1 MESMSATMQ
10 AAARRPGS
18 SSSAAATFVLLIDVH
33 AHAACDE
40 TGSLGLVKGASGSAA
55 TVCTGRQHRSGH
67 PVFLLANQL

>member
-1 MESMSATMQ
+1 MASMSATMQ

-40 TGSLGLVKGASGSAA
+40 TGSRTGQRASGSAA
-55 TVCTGRQHRSGH
+55 TVQ
-67 PVFLLANQL
+67 

>member
-33 AHAACDE
+33 ALHMPHAMRLDL
-40 TGSLGLVKGASGSAA
+40 SDWSKG
-55 TVCTGRQHRSGH
+55 H
-67 PVFLLANQL
+67 LAVLRLSVQGGNIDPDIRYFC